1 VPTRIDVGGPG
12 ESLGTVL
19 SKTTTQL
26 IVHVDLTRIDV
37 GGPGKSLG
45 TITDKRPS
53 IVPIAALALTRIA
66 VGGVGRTYGTIT
78 DKAPGGPI
86 IPRPGDI
93 FTRIGVGG
101 VGIHYIVTDKNP
113 SVIPRDTNG
122 YYGTGIVRERRKRDE
137 EEILAIIMASYEVIH

>member
-1 VPTRIDVGGPG
+1 VP
-12 ESLGTVL
+12 
-19 SKTTTQL
+19 
-26 IVHVDLTRIDV
+26 TRIDV

-45 TITDKRPS
+45 TITDKLPGV
-53 IVPIAALALTRIA
+53 IPAAILTRIA
-66 VGGVGRTYGTIT
+66 VGGVGRTYVVT

-93 FTRIGVGG
+93 LTKIGVGG
-101 VGIHYIVTDKNP
+101 VGIYYIVTDKAETP
-113 SVIPRDTNG
+113 IIDRDTNG